1 MDGYLFQFG
10 VYQGK
15 HEALPKHFGLGK
27 KVVHRMTKHFMEKKN
42 HYCNKSIVIGTFY
55 QCILLNTSHLRRL
68 ICVAQF

>member
-27 KVVHRMTKHFMEKKN
+27 KVVHRTTKHFMEKKIT
-42 HYCNKSIVIGTFY
+42 IVIS
-55 QCILLNTSHLRRL
+55 LL
-68 ICVAQF
+68 